1 MLLSPRLFRQ
11 SRAVCVPPSGCRSHS
26 FEDSGSSLLTVPTQQ
41 IESFDLAATTLV
53 RNKLIIHTAAGQLD
67 QSPFLMRDGLLRVA
81 GSRIA
86 AAPLWNSLQS
96 SNISGERSAQADWP
110 TGSRSPGTDPRVA
123 STARNQTRDSEE
135 LHFIV
140 NFGYEGTSSSDAN
153 AVYLIADRVLSC
165 SRPAPISPPFLH
177 SVIIEVTLRART
189 SICLSAVTVCV
200 FQASLLTA
208 ADFEK
213 DVKPILLRR
222 CVTCHG
228 PDDANVR
235 LDTLS
240 TDLLKNSTAAETWHD
255 VLNVLNLGEM
265 PPKDEPQLSKLERD
279 ILASWITE
287 QIEHVIRVRKSTG
300 GQVVIRR
307 LNRVEYRNTMRDLLG
322 LDLNYGSNL
331 LPDSPSEDGFTNNG
345 SALRMSALQLESY
358 LESARSAMSRAIVT
372 TAEPDVADFTQTE
385 TTSDKNKGN
394 WTNTLGRSGTFVFR
408 STEFPDE
415 GDFLIRIRA
424 RAILPDNAPYPQLR
438 VVLGYRADTQTPSE
452 EVGILEVA
460 STEFQDYEF
469 RGRLET
475 FPLQSRTQS
484 KYPGLLLWLTNA
496 YSDGKLALKPRQEVI
511 EPPQTE
517 AAKDGDKKKKKR
529 KPKTRTVYPL
539 DPDFPKIEIESVSF
553 KAPIFES
560 WPPAHHTRILFASD
574 LAENDQ
580 IAYARQVLQRFM
592 RRAFR
597 RPATQDEVEMM
608 VAYFQEVRPT
618 FATFEAAMRETL
630 AMVLVSPD
638 FLYLVEPSGGKIRKL
653 DDHELASRLS
663 YFLWSSMP
671 DDRLFELADTGKLR
685 DRQTL
690 QREVQRLLNN
700 PRSWN
705 FVEHFSDQWLDL
717 AGMNRVAV
725 NPEYYPK
732 FRNELK
738 PHMRQETQHFF
749 NEVLRND
756 VSALAFLDSDFAML
770 NQPMAEHYGLSG
782 PRGISFERVRLNKD
796 RHRGGLL
803 AQASVLLAN
812 STGEDSHAILRGV
825 WIRERLLDDPP
836 APPPPNVP
844 NLNQENRDVAS
855 LPLKEQLKEHR
866 ENEACARCHRG
877 IDPWGIALE
886 EFDAIGLR
894 REKIH
899 RKSGKKML
907 AFDVDAKST
916 LPGGHEVNGLNDLK
930 AHLLSKKQRQFAR
943 TLVRRLLAYSLG
955 RSLELS
961 DHDTVDELTANFIE
975 SDYKL
980 QQLIQLIAAGDAFGS
995 K

>member
-1 MLLSPRLFRQ
+1 MKRVS
-11 SRAVCVPPSGCRSHS
+11 S
-26 FEDSGSSLLTVPTQQ
+26 SGSN
-41 IESFDLAATTLV
+41 AAF
-53 RNKLIIHTAAGQLD
+53 Q
-67 QSPFLMRDGLLRVA
+67 F
-81 GSRIA
+81 
-86 AAPLWNSLQS
+86 
-96 SNISGERSAQADWP
+96 
-110 TGSRSPGTDPRVA
+110 
-123 STARNQTRDSEE
+123 
-135 LHFIV
+135 
-140 NFGYEGTSSSDAN
+140 
-153 AVYLIADRVLSC
+153 ADRVLTS
-165 SRPAPISPPFLH
+165 SRPDYPTISCKA
-177 SVIIEVTLRART
+177 SSAEVTLRVRI
-189 SICLSAVTVCV
+189 SIHLSAVIVCV
-200 FQASLLTA
+200 FQSSLLTA

-213 DVKPILLRR
+213 DVKPILVRR
-222 CVTCHG
+222 CVACHG
-228 PDDANVR
+228 PDDANGDVR
-235 LDTLS
+235 FDTLS
-240 TDLLKNSTAAETWHD
+240 TDLLKNSAAAETWHD

-265 PPKDEPQLSKLERD
+265 PPEDEPQLSEKERD
-279 ILASWITE
+279 VLAGWITE
-287 QIEHVIRVRKSTG
+287 QIAHVIQVRKSTG

-322 LDLNYGSNL
+322 LDLNYGLDL

-372 TAEPDVADFTQTE
+372 TEEPDVADSTQTD
-385 TTSDKNKGN
+385 TTTDKKKGN
-394 WTNTLGRSGTFVFR
+394 WTNILGRSGAFVFR

-415 GDFLIRIRA
+415 GDFLIRIKA

-452 EVGILEVA
+452 DVGMLEVA

-496 YSDGKLALKPRQEVI
+496 YSDGKPALKPRQEVI
-511 EPPQTE
+511 ESPEPE
-517 AAKDGDKKKKKR
+517 AVKGSDKKKKKR

-560 WPPAHHTRILFASD
+560 WPPAHHTRILFPSD
-574 LAENDQ
+574 LAENDPV
-580 IAYARQVLQRFM
+580 AYTRQVLERFM

-597 RPATQDEVEMM
+597 RPATPDEVEMM

-618 FATFEAAMRETL
+618 FATLEAAMRETL
-630 AMVLVSPD
+630 AMILVSPD
-638 FLYLVEPSGGKIRKL
+638 FLYLVEPSAGKSRKL

-671 DDRLFELADTGKLR
+671 DDHLFELADAGKLR
-685 DRQTL
+685 DPQAL
-690 QREVQRLLNN
+690 QVEVQRLLSD
-700 PRSWN
+700 PRSLN

-725 NPEYYPK
+725 NPEYYPT

-738 PHMRQETQHFF
+738 PHMRQETQQFF
-749 NEVLRND
+749 NEILRND
-756 VSALAFLDSDFAML
+756 ISALAFLDSDFAML

-782 PRGISFERVRLNKD
+782 PRGVSFERVALTKD

-886 EFDAIGLR
+886 EFDAIGLL
-894 REKIH
+894 REKIQ

-907 AFDVDAKST
+907 AFDVDAKAT
-916 LPGGHEVNGLNDLK
+916 LPGGHEVDGLNELK
-930 AHLLSKKQRQFAR
+930 AHLLSKKHEQFAR
-943 TLVRRLLAYSLG
+943 TLVTRLLAYSLG

-961 DHDTVDELTANFIE
+961 DHETVDELTATFIK

-980 QQLIQLIAAGDAFGS
+980 QQLIQSIAASDAFGS